1 MVFFSFLKISFSSY
15 LRHLLS
21 NFDAISS
28 LCKWPHYYWDSS
40 WKHIY
45 TGGLISPRGFTVEF
59 CKQIPT
65 RLYTFFSYIYLVN
78 TGITWK
84 RLSIAVTVLVC
95 DCFYSTNVLLA
106 TTNLHICGP
115 FRYPPPVDTPRFA
128 WHPDSWKHTGISEE
142 IDF

>member
-65 RLYTFFSYIYLVN
+65 RLYTFFSYILHLPCHYWNHL
-78 TGITWK
+78 K
-84 RLSIAVTVLVC
+84 EAFHCSTVLVC

-128 WHPDSWKHTGISEE
+128 
-142 IDF
+142 